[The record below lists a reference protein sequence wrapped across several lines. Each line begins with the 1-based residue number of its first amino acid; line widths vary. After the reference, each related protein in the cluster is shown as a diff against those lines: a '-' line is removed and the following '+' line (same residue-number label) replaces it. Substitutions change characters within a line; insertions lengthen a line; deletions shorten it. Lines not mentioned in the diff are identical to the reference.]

1 MLFLFLLSQNEGAMS
16 LDKGKHLF
24 GELEDG
30 RIATYV
36 EKGISEERAA
46 FLKRLLEYN
55 GYEVLVLED
64 KRRKEEDPQ
73 TWTVAVTDMTF
84 NPVVAVYQR
93 RLRRPEDGA
102 RVTPAYWKQQ
112 SDTARP
118 EYWEQDSVK

>member
-1 MLFLFLLSQNEGAMS
+1 MT

-30 RIATYV
+30 RVVTYV
-36 EKGISEERAA
+36 EKGVSKERAD

-55 GYEVLVLED
+55 GLEVLVLED

-73 TWTVAVTDMTF
+73 TWTVAVTDQTF

-112 SDTARP
+112 NDTARP
-118 EYWEQDSVK
+118 EYWEFH